1 VLGSSIAGI
10 AGALFASIFSY
21 IDPEQFDF
29 RVSAMLL
36 AMVVIGGAGSVPGA
50 IVGAVVIAAY
60 DQLLIPQLGV
70 WLDRLRQAS
79 GGGLAAFDIRS
90 LNSFYFGL
98 ALYLTILLRA
108 RPRGAA
114 ATVIQRLGTSMRSYL
129 AALLARAQPVRS
141 AEVPREE

>member
-1 VLGSSIAGI
+1 
-10 AGALFASIFSY
+10 
-21 IDPEQFDF
+21 
-29 RVSAMLL
+29 AMLL

-98 ALYLTILLRA
+98 ALYLTILIRA

-114 ATVIQRLGTSMRSYL
+114 APTVIQRLGNRMSSYL
-129 AALLARAQPVRS
+129 AALLARAQLVRS